1 MVPYVSFL
9 FYRSIGMTGVETMMT
24 TMVQLEAE
32 INLELSHGGEV
43 SNFESTFNSKVL
55 SNMVLQIKVV
65 VVAT

>member
-9 FYRSIGMTGVETMMT
+9 FYRSIGMAGVETMMT
-24 TMVQLEAE
+24 TMVQLEE
-32 INLELSHGGEV
+32 DINLELWHGGEV
-43 SNFESTFNSKVL
+43 LNFESPFNSKVL